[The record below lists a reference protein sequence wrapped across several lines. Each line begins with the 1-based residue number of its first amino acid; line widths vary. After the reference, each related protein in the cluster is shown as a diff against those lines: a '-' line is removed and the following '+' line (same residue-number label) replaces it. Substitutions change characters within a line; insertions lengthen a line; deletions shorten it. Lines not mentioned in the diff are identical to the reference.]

1 MEKLLKSLYSLII
14 RMSQVPWFTQ
24 SGTVTQLFRSQR
36 EVLLQPPIHTRTH
49 DVHTLSL
56 QAVKVG

>member
-1 MEKLLKSLYSLII
+1 MDFYYNHHY
-14 RMSQVPWFTQ
+14 THN
-24 SGTVTQLFRSQR
+24 VTT
-36 EVLLQPPIHTRTH
+36 HTHTH